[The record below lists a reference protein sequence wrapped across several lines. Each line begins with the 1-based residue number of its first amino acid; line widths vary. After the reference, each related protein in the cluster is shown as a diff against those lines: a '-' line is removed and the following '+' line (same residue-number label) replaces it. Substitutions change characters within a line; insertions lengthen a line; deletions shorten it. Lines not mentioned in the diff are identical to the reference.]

1 MSTKHLAKWFNLAS
15 CPISPSSDKIVPSGI
30 NKDNFIVIE
39 TDGTYLDD
47 NFDTCCIHKYSIETN
62 KWTTTDLFETVNET
76 IGDIICYSEYAAFDT
91 NQNVLYFVHHD
102 SN

>member
-1 MSTKHLAKWFNLAS
+1 MSTEHLAKWFNLAPS
-15 CPISPSSDKIVPSGI
+15 PISQTDILFIIVPSGI
-30 NKDNFIVIE
+30 NKDNFIAIE
-39 TDGTYLDD
+39 INDVTNG
-47 NFDTCCIHKYSIETN
+47 CCIHKYNIDSN
-62 KWTTTDLFETVNET
+62 KWTTTDVSET